1 MNINNMKYVYFLIL
15 LTGFLFFS
23 CTNEKESV
31 DQSTFGYEYFPVS
44 SGKVWTYQSDS
55 IIYLSGGAKRDSV
68 RSFIQE
74 EIGDMYTDASG
85 NQIFKIYRSF
95 RRNNSDNWERINTWT
110 VSMDNTSAVR
120 TEENLKFIKLVFP
133 FKKGLRWQGNA
144 FLDPDIYIEA
154 GGENIQAYKNWK
166 SKIEATDLDYNF
178 KGNTIKTVKVNLVSD
193 TSIIDLRKVTEYYGQ
208 GIGLVRKEMT
218 ILDTDGNN
226 PSQSWE
232 LKTKKGFIH
241 TLTLLDVR

>member
-1 MNINNMKYVYFLIL
+1 M
-15 LTGFLFFS
+15 
-23 CTNEKESV
+23 
-31 DQSTFGYEYFPVS
+31 
-44 SGKVWTYQSDS
+44 
-55 IIYLSGGAKRDSV
+55 
-68 RSFIQE
+68 
-74 EIGDMYTDASG
+74 
-85 NQIFKIYRSF
+85 
-95 RRNNSDNWERINTWT
+95 
-110 VSMDNTSAVR
+110 
-120 TEENLKFIKLVFP
+120 
-133 FKKGLRWQGNA
+133 
-144 FLDPDIYIEA
+144 
-154 GGENIQAYKNWK
+154 
-166 SKIEATDLDYNF
+166 DYNF